1 MYLWR
6 RYRDAFLCVVLLA
19 VPFVFLNSNLKDPSR
34 LNVLDRI
41 VLKVS
46 APIQA
51 VAAVLARGVSDVWEG
66 YIYLVDVGER
76 ADALQYEASRLR
88 DEVHR
93 LREAEVENR
102 RLRRLLEFRESF
114 SGSARTAQVIAK
126 DVSPYFRVVRVRLDR
141 GDRDDVRPGMPV
153 VAHDGLVGQIRRTWG
168 RFSDVQ
174 LMVDSKSSVDV
185 AVERNGSR
193 GILRG
198 TGEIGRYT
206 CKIEYLLRTDDVRV
220 GDIVRTSG
228 IGRRFPSGIVVGRI
242 SKLNRREFGLY
253 QEAEVTPSVDLSRLE
268 EVLVLTTPPIEEP
281 PETGGDDRVPAPT
294 GRRSSP

>member
-41 VLKVS
+41 VLKIS

-51 VAAVLARGVSDVWEG
+51 VAAAMAQGVSDVWEG
-66 YIYLVDVGER
+66 YVYLVDVREE
-76 ADALQYEASRLR
+76 ADALQYENSRMR

-102 RLRRLLEFRESF
+102 RLRRLLEFREGF
-114 SGSARTAQVIAK
+114 QGSSRTAQVIAK

-174 LMVDSKSSVDV
+174 LTVDSKSSVDV

-198 TGEIGRYT
+198 TGEVGRYT

-220 GDIVRTSG
+220 GDVVRTSG

-242 SKLNRREFGLY
+242 SKLTRREFGLY
-253 QEAEVTPSVDLSRLE
+253 QEAEVTPSVDLSRLQ

-281 PETGGDDRVPAPT
+281 PDTGGDERIPAPT
-294 GRRSSP
+294 GRRSTP

>member
-19 VPFVFLNSNLKDPSR
+19 VPFIFLNSNLKDPSR

-41 VLKVS
+41 VLKIS

-51 VAAVLARGVSDVWEG
+51 VAAAMARGVSDVWEG
-66 YIYLVDVGER
+66 YIYLVDVREQS
-76 ADALQYEASRLR
+76 DALAYENAHLR

-102 RLRRLLEFRESF
+102 RLRRLLEFREGF
-114 SGSARTAQVIAK
+114 QGSSRTAQVIAK

-168 RFSDVQ
+168 RYSDVQ
-174 LMVDSKSSVDV
+174 LTVDSKSSVDV
-185 AVERNGSR
+185 VVERNGSR

-198 TGEIGRYT
+198 TGEVGRYA

-220 GDIVRTSG
+220 GDVVRTSG

-242 SKLNRREFGLY
+242 SKLTRREFGLY
-253 QEAEVTPSVDLSRLE
+253 QEAEVTPSVDLSRLQ
-268 EVLVLTTPPIEEP
+268 EVLVLTTPPLEEP
-281 PETGGDDRVPAPT
+281 PEAGGDERIPAPT
-294 GRRSSP
+294 GRRSGP

>member
-41 VLKVS
+41 VLKIS

-51 VAAVLARGVSDVWEG
+51 ASAVLAQAVSDVWEG
-66 YIYLVDVGER
+66 YIYLVDVRER

-102 RLRRLLEFRESF
+102 RLRRLLEFRETF
-114 SGSARTAQVIAK
+114 HGSARTAQVIAK

-168 RFSDVQ
+168 RYSDVQ
-174 LMVDSKSSVDV
+174 LTVDSKSSVDV
-185 AVERNGSR
+185 VVERNGSR

-220 GDIVRTSG
+220 GDVVRTSG
-228 IGRRFPSGIVVGRI
+228 IGRRFPSGIVVGRV
-242 SKLNRREFGLY
+242 SKLTRREFGLY
-253 QEAEVTPSVDLSRLE
+253 QEAEVTPSVDLSRLQ
-268 EVLVLTTPPIEEP
+268 EVLVLTTPPMEEP
-281 PETGGDDRVPAPT
+281 PETGGDDRIPAPT
-294 GRRSSP
+294 GRRSRP